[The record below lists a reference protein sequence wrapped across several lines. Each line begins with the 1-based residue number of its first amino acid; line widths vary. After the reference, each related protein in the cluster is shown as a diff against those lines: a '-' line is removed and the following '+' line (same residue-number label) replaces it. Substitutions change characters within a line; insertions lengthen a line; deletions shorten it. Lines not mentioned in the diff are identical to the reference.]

1 MGINVPRE
9 RATYSLDA
17 TIKRKLEKTI
27 PASQR
32 SRYVEK
38 AIEAALRKDALKEFS
53 TFLDDLP
60 KAAGGEDS
68 VEFLRRKR
76 REWDGRPIDVLDGSE
91 T

>member
-1 MGINVPRE
+1 MGINVPKE

-17 TIKRKLEKTI
+17 TVKRQLEESV

-32 SRYVEK
+32 SSYVER
-38 AIEAALRKDALKEFS
+38 AIVAALRQDALKEFS
-53 TFLDDLP
+53 VFLDNLP
-60 KAAGGEDS
+60 KATGGEDS

-76 REWDGRPIDVLDGSE
+76 REWDGRPVDMLDGGK

>member
-1 MGINVPRE
+1 MGINVPKE

-17 TIKRKLEKTI
+17 ATKRKLEEAI

-32 SRYVEK
+32 SRYVEQ
-38 AIEAALRKDALKEFS
+38 AIEAALRKDALKEFGA
-53 TFLDDLP
+53 FLDNLP
-60 KAAGGEDS
+60 KTTGGEDS

-76 REWDGRPIDVLDGSE
+76 REWDGRPIDVLDGE